1 VKIIKEIEEQNMAR
15 VLGVMMG
22 LGILVL
28 AALAFQDSLEGRS
41 NGYLDIGFWWGVIS
55 LFLTIA
61 GLSAIVGTFIHTQK
75 TSGSDD
81 R

>member
-1 VKIIKEIEEQNMAR
+1 
-15 VLGVMMG
+15 
-22 LGILVL
+22 VL